1 MPDVKFFAKTVE
13 HECRKQV
20 ETLANCPA
28 FEGAKIRIMPDCHA
42 GKGCVVGF
50 TANLGDKVI
59 PNVVGVDLGCG
70 VYVCK
75 LKSQIDNFEEFDNIV
90 RSSVP
95 MGFAVH
101 NKKKFTLADYGFTC
115 YSLFEN
121 VDRLEKSLGTLGGG
135 NHFIEL
141 DEDVYGDQYL
151 VVHSGSRNLGLQ
163 ICNIYQKLAESLH
176 SGEVPK
182 GLEYLE
188 GTLKDDY
195 VHDMKLA
202 QQFAVANR
210 EEIANNICD
219 KSKLEVELSFHTVH
233 NYLGSDNI
241 IRKGAIS
248 ANKGEVV
255 YIPINMKDGGIIATG
270 KGNPDWNSSAPHGAG
285 RLMSRKKAKQTLS
298 LSEFKGE
305 MLGSGV
311 WSSSVCESTLDEAPE
326 AYKPMNEILSLVSD
340 TVDIAQIIKPVYNA
354 KAV

>member
-1 MPDVKFFAKTVE
+1 MSDVKFFAKTIE
-13 HECRKQV
+13 SECRKQV
-20 ETLANCPA
+20 ETLASCEA
-28 FEGAKIRIMPDCHA
+28 FSGAKIRIMPDCHA

-50 TANLGDKVI
+50 TADLGDKVI

-75 LKSQIDNFEEFDNIV
+75 LKSRIDNFEEFDHIV
-90 RSSVP
+90 RSVVP

-101 NKKKFTLADYGFTC
+101 NKEKFTLSDYGFTC
-115 YSLFEN
+115 YSKFEN

-141 DEDVYGDQYL
+141 DKDVYEGQYL
-151 VVHSGSRNLGLQ
+151 VIHSGSRNLGLQ
-163 ICNIYQKLAESLH
+163 VCNIYQKLAEDLH

-210 EEIANNICD
+210 EEIANNICREEQ
-219 KSKLEVELSFHTVH
+219 LEVELSFHTVH
-233 NYLGSDNI
+233 NYLGNDNI

-255 YIPINMKDGGIIATG
+255 YIPINMRDGGIIATG
-270 KGNPDWNSSAPHGAG
+270 KGNPDWNNSAPHGAG
-285 RLMSRKKAKQTLS
+285 RLISRKKAKQTLS
-298 LSEFKGE
+298 LNEFKNQ
-305 MLGSGV
+305 MTNSGV
-311 WSSSVCESTLDEAPE
+311 WSSSVCESTLDEAPG
-326 AYKPMNEILSLVSD
+326 AYKSVDEILSLISD
-340 TVDIAQIIKPVYNA
+340 TVDVATMLSPVYNA
-354 KAV
+354 KSK